1 MRDASC
7 EWYGLQHKD
16 EVPRIAEGK
25 YLKLLYALH
34 EARGTLHVEDVSQLC
49 PECDLASKCRRKADL
64 TVYCLEGTLQQT
76 RPWAEPTVF

>member
-1 MRDASC
+1 MCERCNSSKGARRLY

-34 EARGTLHVEDVSQLC
+34 EAKGTLMVEDVSQLC
-49 PECDLASKCRRKADL
+49 P
-64 TVYCLEGTLQQT
+64 
-76 RPWAEPTVF
+76 